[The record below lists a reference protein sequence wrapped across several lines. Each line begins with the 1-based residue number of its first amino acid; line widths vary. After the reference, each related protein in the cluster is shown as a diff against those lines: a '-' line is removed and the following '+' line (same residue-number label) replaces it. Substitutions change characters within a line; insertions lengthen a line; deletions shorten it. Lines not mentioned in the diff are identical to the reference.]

1 MAKLVNGAENLWWK
15 ERKWVMIERQQ
26 VFTFMSANFVSD
38 TVISPLAAS
47 LNLMVET
54 T

>member
-15 ERKWVMIERQQ
+15 ERKLVMIERQ